1 MRSGSLEIK
10 SEKEMLYKRQMKGK
24 QFALTVKRSTEDTL
38 LPS

>member
-1 MRSGSLEIK
+1 MRSGPLEIK

-24 QFALTVKRSTEDTL
+24 QFVLTVKRNTEETL